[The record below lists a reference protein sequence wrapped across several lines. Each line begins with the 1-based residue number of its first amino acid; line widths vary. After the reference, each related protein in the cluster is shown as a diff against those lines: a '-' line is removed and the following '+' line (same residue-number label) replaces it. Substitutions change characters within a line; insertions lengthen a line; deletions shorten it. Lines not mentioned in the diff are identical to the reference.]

1 MCGWAH
7 VCVFSLAKSIAV
19 RHICEACSQK
29 GGGAGTDSY
38 IWPSFAAIFPG
49 HPSCVLCEAA
59 TPHLLQGGH
68 RLLWPSLAAVSLV
81 AFDSCGHLLWPSTP
95 VAIFCG
101 HRSVAISFVAID
113 VCGHLSCGHRRL
125 WPSLLWPSFL
135 WPSTLVAISPV
146 ALDLWPYLSH

>member
-38 IWPSFAAIFPG
+38 MWPSFAAIFPG

-68 RLLWPSLAAVSLV
+68 RLSRPSLVAVSLV
-81 AFDSCGHLLWPSTP
+81 AFDSRGHLLWPSTP
-95 VAIFCG
+95 MAISPVAIDLWP
-101 HRSVAISFVAID
+101 SLLWPSTFVAIYLVAID
-113 VCGHLSCGHRRL
+113 PCGHLSCGHLSCGHRL
-125 WPSLLWPSFL
+125 SWPSL
-135 WPSTLVAISPV
+135 VAI
-146 ALDLWPYLSH
+146 DL